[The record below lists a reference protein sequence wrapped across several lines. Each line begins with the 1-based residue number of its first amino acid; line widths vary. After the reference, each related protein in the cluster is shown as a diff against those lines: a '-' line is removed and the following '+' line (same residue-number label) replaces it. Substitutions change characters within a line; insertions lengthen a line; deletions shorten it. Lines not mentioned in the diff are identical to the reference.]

1 MTEATTLEVIT
12 PCYMF
17 IVILE
22 GPQEQRWTAGGSCDH
37 GVAFESAAELD
48 IGVVQVADESNGGA
62 AFESA
67 EELELSV
74 SIVMDSRR
82 RLR

>member
-1 MTEATTLEVIT
+1 VTEATTLEVIP

-17 IVILE
+17 IDILE
-22 GPQEQRWTAGGSCDH
+22 GPQERRWTAGRGCDH
-37 GVAFESAAELD
+37 GVAFESAVELY
-48 IGVVQVADESNGGA
+48 IGVVQVADGSNGGA

-67 EELELSV
+67 AELELSV

-82 RLR
+82 RL